1 MSLIGELYSA
11 RIELCLMKEELEQLK
26 EEYNNYRRIIES
38 KSNNKKVRFIK
49 DHINWYDRDDLKRM
63 ANQVSEEEWLDD
75 YCNTARRQEAKR
87 RSKEREERRR
97 EEEKKRAA
105 ERKALDELMERER
118 IERDRKKKE
127 AN

>member
-1 MSLIGELYSA
+1 MSLIAELYSA
-11 RIELCLMKEELEQLK
+11 KIELCLMKEELEQLK

-87 RSKEREERRR
+87 RSKQR
-97 EEEKKRAA
+97 EEEKEKKKRAA
-105 ERKALDELMERER
+105 ERKALDELMEKER
-118 IERDRKKKE
+118 KERARKNQE

>member
-1 MSLIGELYSA
+1 MSLISELYSA
-11 RIELCLMKEELEQLK
+11 KIELCLMKEELEQLK

-38 KSNNKKVRFIK
+38 KSNNKKVRCIK
-49 DHINWYDRDDLKRM
+49 DHINWYNRDDLKRM

-87 RSKEREERRR
+87 RSKQR
-97 EEEKKRAA
+97 EEEKEKEKRAA
-105 ERKALDELMERER
+105 ERKALDELMEKEMKER
-118 IERDRKKKE
+118 RNRKNTG

>member
-1 MSLIGELYSA
+1 MSLISELYSA
-11 RIELCLMKEELEQLK
+11 KIELCLMKEELEQLK

-87 RSKEREERRR
+87 RSKQR
-97 EEEKKRAA
+97 EEEEKKKRAA
-105 ERKALDELMERER
+105 ERA
-118 IERDRKKKE
+118 RKTKE
-127 AN
+127 N